1 MFDRLKE
8 NLKAKGLRIAMHY
21 LVQMNTWYY
30 LKYAEIVLLEVTLG
44 IIE

>member
-8 NLKAKGLRIAMHY
+8 GLKAKSLRIAMHY
-21 LVQMNTWYY
+21 LEQTNTWYY
-30 LKYAEIVLLEVTLG
+30 LKYADIVLLEVTLG